1 MESSCNYSTMHPSS
15 NRESSLQNATAD
27 IRLKMLSH
35 VFEKKSRAA
44 VWRLEEPCE
53 CIREIQCTHSVI
65 HRDIQ
70 TPTHFETFLL
80 AGWCL
85 SCRFPYSVS
94 VSWGKK
100 KQRHFRYDS
109 NTERGPSTS
118 LVYVAVFFSVSRSKF
133 IFHKHL
139 SDNIFCWHW
148 TGLLQSKVQRP
159 TDLHISIFFSWN
171 LLLSSLYQSIVEPQD
186 KFFLLFCCCCSPSR
200 RNLWPWWSVCTQT
213 QTGRWT
219 CTGPLSAPCQSAA
232 LAPSGCIS
240 RCQCH
245 SPDLEVRQESIGWR
259 RLWVKG
265 K

>member
-1 MESSCNYSTMHPSS
+1 MESSYNYSTMHPPS

-70 TPTHFETFLL
+70 MPTHFETFLL

-159 TDLHISIFFSWN
+159 TDLQISIFFSWN
-171 LLLSSLYQSIVEPQD
+171 LLLSLLYQSIVEPQE
-186 KFFLLFCCCCSPSR
+186 KTNSSFFSVAVAHQVGAIFGLGGLYVLRHRQVDELVLGLCLHHARALLSHHLDVFR
-200 RNLWPWWSVCTQT
+200 DVNVTVQT
-213 QTGRWT
+213 
-219 CTGPLSAPCQSAA
+219 
-232 LAPSGCIS
+232 
-240 RCQCH
+240 
-245 SPDLEVRQESIGWR
+245 
-259 RLWVKG
+259 
-265 K
+265 